1 MGVNTSFIISRE
13 ESKKQ
18 SIKPKGMGVSSVI
31 GGRSVDMTAFE
42 REEAYREN
50 ERTVKKLMVEVSRL
64 QSFMKAL
71 LENYSLPENLQ
82 EDIKEMI
89 YVQEM
94 THYDNNN
101 DFFA

>member
-1 MGVNTSFIISRE
+1 M
-13 ESKKQ
+13 
-18 SIKPKGMGVSSVI
+18 I
-31 GGRSVDMTAFE
+31 GGKSLDMTAWE
-42 REEAYREN
+42 REEAHREN
-50 ERTVKKLMVEVSRL
+50 ERTIKKLMVEVARL

-82 EDIKEMI
+82 EDIKELI

-101 DFFA
+101 EFFS

>member
-1 MGVNTSFIISRE
+1 MDV
-13 ESKKQ
+13 
-18 SIKPKGMGVSSVI
+18 
-31 GGRSVDMTAFE
+31 TAFE

-50 ERTVKKLMVEVSRL
+50 DRTIKKLMVEVSRL

-94 THYDNNN
+94 TQYDNNN

>member
-1 MGVNTSFIISRE
+1 VGVNTSSIKE
-13 ESKKQ
+13 ESKKH
-18 SIKPKGMGVSSVI
+18 SIKPKGASITGKSL
-31 GGRSVDMTAFE
+31 DMTAFE

-50 ERTVKKLMVEVSRL
+50 ERTIKKLMVEVTRL

-94 THYDNNN
+94 TQYDNNN

>member
-1 MGVNTSFIISRE
+1 MMGGKSL
-13 ESKKQ
+13 
-18 SIKPKGMGVSSVI
+18 
-31 GGRSVDMTAFE
+31 DMTAWE

-50 ERTVKKLMVEVSRL
+50 ERTIKKLMVEVARL

-82 EDIKEMI
+82 EDIKELI

-101 DFFA
+101 EFFS